1 MSLIRYTF
9 NESYAE
15 ANMALP
21 SGSREPMAQVQQ
33 RVDTEPVSVPSY
45 VMEWTHNHKVYVALL
60 LVLLC
65 AAGVAVASTLD
76 INALGWMFHMGW
88 MR

>member
-9 NESYAE
+9 SESYTE
-15 ANMALP
+15 ADMALP
-21 SGSREPMAQVQQ
+21 SRSREPRAEVHQDLEVQP
-33 RVDTEPVSVPSY
+33 RSLGTGAVELAG
-45 VMEWTHNHKVYVALL
+45 EHKVYVALL

-65 AAGVAVASTLD
+65 VAGVAIASSLD

-88 MR
+88 AR